1 MTKGNTIRNS
11 FILPN
16 EIFNLGLS
24 GGAILVYSYLRYC
37 EDRKT
42 YQCHPSY
49 STIGKA
55 VGMSTNT
62 VSKYVSQLVDKGLI
76 TTEPTVINRKSDGAA
91 RNGSLMYK
99 LLPLEPVI
107 EAHYKGQLEQAD
119 LNLARAKAEKALA
132 KMGKELLP

>member
-1 MTKGNTIRNS
+1 MIKANSIRNS

-42 YQCHPSY
+42 YQCHPSDN
-49 STIGKA
+49 TIGKA

-62 VSKYVSQLVDKGLI
+62 VSKYVSQLVDKGLVA
-76 TTEPTVINRKSDGAA
+76 TEPTTINRKSDGVA

-107 EAHYKGQLEQAD
+107 EAHYKSQIEQAD

-132 KMGKELLP
+132 KVSKELLP